1 MKRVEEEAG
10 AMIIIEGLSKRFG
23 AQQALDDLT
32 MRVNAGRI
40 YGLIGPNGAGKTTL
54 MLILTALLRPDGGSV
69 RVGEHEVTNNP
80 AAVRRLIGYMPD
92 FFGVYDG
99 LKTTEYLEFFAA
111 AHGVPAGKRPA
122 VIEKLLEL
130 VNLEDKAESYVDTLS
145 RGMKQ
150 RLALARC
157 LVHEPEVLVLDE
169 PASGLDPRA
178 RAEVKEIVR
187 YLGRLGKTVLISS
200 HILPELAEICDEIG
214 IMEYGRLVAAGPVAE
229 ITGAGAN
236 AGTGSRR
243 LHLEVAADAAEA
255 AAAWLRERPEVS
267 DLVLEGPEIRLVFGG
282 GREAQVRLLADLV
295 GRGIPVQEF
304 YEYRGNLETAFMA
317 VTGEKRRGAEVE

>member
-1 MKRVEEEAG
+1 
-10 AMIIIEGLSKRFG
+10 MIIIEGLSKRFG

-69 RVGEHEVTNNP
+69 RVGEHEVTSDP
-80 AAVRRLIGYMPD
+80 AAARRLIGYMPD

-111 AHGVPAGKRPA
+111 AHGVPTGKRPA

-130 VNLEDKAESYVDTLS
+130 VNLEDKAENYVDTLS

-157 LVHEPEVLVLDE
+157 LVHEPKVLILDE

-214 IMEYGRLVAAGPVAE
+214 IMEHGRLVAAGPVAE
-229 ITGAGAN
+229 ITGAGTSAD
-236 AGTGSRR
+236 TGSRR

-255 AAAWLRERPEVS
+255 AAAWLRERSEVS

-282 GREAQVRLLADLV
+282 GPEAQVRLLADLV

-304 YEYRGNLETAFMA
+304 YEHRDNLETAFMA
-317 VTGEKRRGAEVE
+317 VTGEKRRGTEVE